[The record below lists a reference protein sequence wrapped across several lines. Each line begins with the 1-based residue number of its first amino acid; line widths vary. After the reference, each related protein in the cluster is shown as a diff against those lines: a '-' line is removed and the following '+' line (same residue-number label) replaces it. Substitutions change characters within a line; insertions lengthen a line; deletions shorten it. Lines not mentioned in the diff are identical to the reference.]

1 MIAADKLSEMVTAIY
16 LHKDVE
22 DYVTNQEEMDMWN
35 QLVPEIAAIVEQGEV
50 PSFEDWFG

>member
-1 MIAADKLSEMVTAIY
+1 MIPADKLSEMVTAIY
-16 LHKDVE
+16 LHKDVR